1 MLTKKLK
8 ICLILASLMIF
19 AGCSTKPQGT
29 PTIETHVVTLPSHL
43 LRKFCDWS
51 KPGETV
57 GDLGMAYVNNTVCGR
72 KYEAQVD
79 EQIIYIESVRKE
91 VEMGHEP
98 KK

>member
-1 MLTKKLK
+1 
-8 ICLILASLMIF
+8 MIF

-29 PTIETHVVTLPSHL
+29 PTIETHVITLPSHL
-43 LRKFCDWS
+43 LQKFCNWT

-57 GDLGMAYVNNTVCGR
+57 GDLGAAYVNNTICGK

-79 EQIIYIESVRKE
+79 EQIIYMESVKRE
-91 VEMGHEP
+91 VEMGNDT